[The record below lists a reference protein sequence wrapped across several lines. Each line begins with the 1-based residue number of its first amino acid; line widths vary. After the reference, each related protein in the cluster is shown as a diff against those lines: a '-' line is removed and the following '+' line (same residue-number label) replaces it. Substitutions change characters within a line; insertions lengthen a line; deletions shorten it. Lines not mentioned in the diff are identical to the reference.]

1 VDDEVRKRLKL
12 FSGVRV
18 TRSLV
23 SRVIFVNR
31 CFLLFLSLDDCVV
44 FYLRILITALVSANL
59 SYMVSLEKLGVS

>member
-1 VDDEVRKRLKL
+1 MDDEVRKRLKL

-44 FYLRILITALVSANL
+44 CPSIYGF
-59 SYMVSLEKLGVS
+59 

>member
-1 VDDEVRKRLKL
+1 MPIKSEIQYNNEVDDEVRKRLKL

-44 FYLRILITALVSANL
+44 CPSIYGF
-59 SYMVSLEKLGVS
+59 